1 MNAIEVLRKLMEQK
15 LRELT
20 GNPAPPDEVE
30 AAWKAAES
38 LLREGE
44 DILEGAAM
52 SELKPCPFCGS
63 ADVVMTENDLGW
75 PVGQC
80 DDCGAAGP
88 CIRANKNKARSEW
101 NRRALQAETPDEII
115 ERSRGLLQRAV
126 YALSMHAADA
136 GIHHCYVC
144 DLHDEIEAFLKSPPE
159 PREGE

>member
-1 MNAIEVLRKLMEQK
+1 
-15 LRELT
+15 
-20 GNPAPPDEVE
+20 
-30 AAWKAAES
+30 
-38 LLREGE
+38 
-44 DILEGAAM
+44 M

-115 ERSRGLLQRAV
+115 ER
-126 YALSMHAADA
+126 AAKVAEAHFIPGHSVA
-136 GIHHCYVC
+136 GPHFAKACA
-144 DLHDEIEAFLKSPPE
+144 DEIRKLKSPKNAISDAAAYLDY
-159 PREGE
+159 